1 MPIHGLSLMT
11 VRTRQHRPRTPV
23 LRARLARAAQRP
35 NGKPAA
41 DPESPPPPQTRERS
55 AGGPEDRALYRC
67 QCGYVFEASV
77 SANVGCPHCG
87 DTQAW

>member
-1 MPIHGLSLMT
+1 MT
-11 VRTRQHRPRTPV
+11 VRTRQQRPRTPV
-23 LRARLARAAQRP
+23 LRARLPRRTR
-35 NGKPAA
+35 NPAA
-41 DPESPPPPQTRERS
+41 APASEAEPPPPEARERS